1 MSSFYQLLKFHLF
14 VNVNSQCWNFSLY
27 RLKTIQLN
35 AQQTYSQFIA
45 LKCWSRFEAIYFC
58 SCSHISALTLT
69 DLFRHEIRIML
80 MLHSVARLSLSSSD
94 RIHRLRL
101 SCCRSTYTHGKKPF
115 LLITLSIHRCVLLKF
130 NLNNVC
136 SFVWTCNSFDYP
148 KNGYFRKTFDRIK
161 SVCRCVYS
169 QQFDMLQTTLS
180 ALALCIVCNLAD
192 KKPI

>member
-1 MSSFYQLLKFHLF
+1 MSGFYQLLKFHLF
-14 VNVNSQCWNFSLY
+14 VDVNFQCWNFSLSSVG
-27 RLKTIQLN
+27 LQSIQLN

-45 LKCWSRFEAIYFC
+45 LKCWSRSESIYFC

-115 LLITLSIHRCVLLKF
+115 PTHNTKYSSLCSVEIQSKQCLLVCLDMQFIWLPEKWLLQKNFRSHKKRLPVCLLSTIWYAADDTVCIGIVHCV
-130 NLNNVC
+130 
-136 SFVWTCNSFDYP
+136 
-148 KNGYFRKTFDRIK
+148 
-161 SVCRCVYS
+161 
-169 QQFDMLQTTLS
+169 QFS
-180 ALALCIVCNLAD
+180 W
-192 KKPI
+192 